1 MAIPRI
7 ALPLN
12 SRDAGTTPPPR
23 PRSGDPSV
31 MTTIPIAWARSA
43 PRRRSLAAL
52 LVLLLTN
59 LVALMQ
65 PADATTRPAELVLE
79 AWTRQS
85 AHPLVG
91 RIWIARDN
99 RTIDGPA
106 LSRGII
112 VGAPLADAIGA
123 KSGQLL
129 LLGEIHDNPEHH
141 LFRAGLID
149 AVTGPNAFGR
159 AAHPAVV
166 AEHIRADQAAAL
178 EAFANR
184 PAAPA
189 DQMADLLFE
198 HLDWQRSGWP
208 AASMFKPL
216 YAAIIEARLP
226 ILPGDAARDRIR
238 TLARGR
244 NALAPDEA
252 ARLGFGDDW
261 PAALA
266 RALADEIKG
275 SHCGMLPDAAIPGMS
290 FAQRYRDAHLAGA
303 MVAAAERHG
312 GAILLAGNG
321 HVRTDRGVPWY
332 LRHRAGNRPIHAVM
346 LAEVEDGNADPAS
359 YAPRDPASKPAIDV
373 IVFTPRAG
381 RDDPCEKM
389 REHMRNAK

>member
-1 MAIPRI
+1 
-7 ALPLN
+7 
-12 SRDAGTTPPPR
+12 
-23 PRSGDPSV
+23 
-31 MTTIPIAWARSA
+31 MTTIPIAWVRSA
-43 PRRRSLAAL
+43 PHRRSLAAL
-52 LVLLLTN
+52 LALLLTA
-59 LVALMQ
+59 LVALTQ
-65 PADATTRPAELVLE
+65 PAAATTRPAELVLE

-85 AHPLVG
+85 VHPLVG

-112 VGAPLADAIGA
+112 VGAPIAEAIGA

-198 HLDWQRSGWP
+198 HLDWQHSGWP

-226 ILPGDAARDRIR
+226 ILPGDAPRERIR
-238 TLARGR
+238 SLARGG
-244 NALAPDEA
+244 AAVLAPDES
-252 ARLGFGDDW
+252 ARLALGHDW
-261 PAALA
+261 PAPLAAALA
-266 RALADEIKG
+266 AEIKT
-275 SHCGMLPDAAIPGMS
+275 SHCGMLPDTAIPGMS
-290 FAQRYRDAHLAGA
+290 FAQRYRDGHLAEA
-303 MVAAAERHG
+303 MATAAERHG

-321 HVRTDRGVPWY
+321 HIRTDRGVPWY
-332 LRHRAGNRPIHAVM
+332 LRHRAGNRPILAVM
-346 LAEVEDGNADPAS
+346 LAEVEDGNTDPAN
-359 YAPRDPASKPAIDV
+359 YAPRDPAGKPAIDV
-373 IVFTPRAG
+373 IVFTPRAQ

-389 REHMRNAK
+389 REHMQKAK

>member
-1 MAIPRI
+1 
-7 ALPLN
+7 
-12 SRDAGTTPPPR
+12 
-23 PRSGDPSV
+23 
-31 MTTIPIAWARSA
+31 MTTIPIAWVRSA
-43 PRRRSLAAL
+43 PRRRILAAL
-52 LVLLLTN
+52 LALLLTV
-59 LVALMQ
+59 LVALTQ
-65 PADATTRPAELVLE
+65 PAAATTRPAELVLE
-79 AWTRQS
+79 AWTRQTT
-85 AHPLVG
+85 HPLIG

-123 KSGQLL
+123 KAGQLL

-159 AAHPAVV
+159 TAHPAVV
-166 AEHIRADQAAAL
+166 AEHIRADQAVAL

-198 HLDWQRSGWP
+198 HLDWPRSGWP
-208 AASMFKPL
+208 AASNFKPL

-238 TLARGR
+238 TLARGGSA
-244 NALAPDEA
+244 ALAPDEG
-252 ARLGFGDDW
+252 ARLGFGHDW
-261 PAALA
+261 TAPLA

-290 FAQRYRDAHLAGA
+290 FAQRYRDAHLADA
-303 MVAAAERHG
+303 MIAAAERHG

-332 LRHRAGNRPIHAVM
+332 LRHRTGSRPILAVM
-346 LAEVEDGNADPAS
+346 LAEVEDGSTDPAR
-359 YAPRDPASKPAIDV
+359 YAPRDPAGRPAVDV
-373 IVFTPRAG
+373 IVFTPRAR

-389 REHMRNAK
+389 REHMQKAK